1 MKKQNSGTLLCLS
14 FPRKM
19 TDFYVLVDK
28 TEKFVYNGKRCSIFF
43 DTGNVRHFELRGKTY
58 GSVSEAAGSLQSVSY
73 L

>member
-1 MKKQNSGTLLCLS
+1 
-14 FPRKM
+14 M

-28 TEKFVYNGKRCSIFF
+28 TEKFVYNGKRCSNFF
-43 DTGNVRHFELRGKTY
+43 DTGNVRHFELRGRTY